1 MRELAPMT
9 LDDFDRAPV
18 RFTGEA
24 TLAATPEAVF
34 DELGDPSLWLP
45 LMRRSVWRT
54 GATSGVGA
62 ERDVELAL
70 FGGFRERMLVWDR
83 GVRCA
88 FTMVGTTSPLIAR
101 MAEDWRLAS
110 TDRGTHV
117 TYTVAAELRP
127 LARAAAPALRLAT
140 RGLFATGL
148 RGLAKRTRW
157 SAKHVHEGR
166 GTQPA

>member
-1 MRELAPMT
+1 MT
-9 LDDFDRAPV
+9 LDDLERAPI

-24 TLAATPEAVF
+24 MLAATPEAVF

-54 GATSGVGA
+54 GATGGVGA
-62 ERDVELAL
+62 EREVDLAL

-83 GVRCA
+83 GARCV
-88 FTMVGTTSPLIAR
+88 FTMVATTSPLIAR
-101 MAEDWRLAS
+101 MAEDWRLAR
-110 TDRGTHV
+110 TDGGTRV
-117 TYTVAAELRP
+117 TYAVSAELRP
-127 LARAAAPALRLAT
+127 LARAAAPGLRLAT
-140 RGLFATGL
+140 RALFAAGV

-157 SAKHVHEGR
+157 SAKHVQDRR